1 MEKWSPNHKLYY
13 LEPSCHNIP
22 CKEYY
27 RPLVLPVIQKGNTM
41 SNISGKTIEAK
52 SINTNDPSQTVGL
65 ALKKLRKISGLT
77 QQEMSKRLNVGQ
89 ASISKI
95 EKRGDL
101 QVSTIQKYVEAL
113 GAKLHIDAS
122 FDPSTPLGLSV
133 RNTFDLD
140 YCDDNQIVLPIF
152 GEDNFKPRRDVV
164 LSIKPQYS
172 SKIIS
177 GLKTVELRRR
187 FPTSAP
193 KGTMAYIYST
203 SPTMAMVGIAQIKE
217 VIKISTSEI
226 WDRFND
232 VAFIEKAD
240 FENYFKGVDEG
251 CVIKFSNAHA
261 FKNPL
266 PLSELRARFG
276 FEPPQSFLYAKLNLR
291 EALKDE
297 QTIVPY

>member
-1 MEKWSPNHKLYY
+1 
-13 LEPSCHNIP
+13 
-22 CKEYY
+22 
-27 RPLVLPVIQKGNTM
+27 M

-52 SINTNDPSQTVGL
+52 VIHTNEASQSVGL

-77 QQEMSKRLNVGQ
+77 QLEMSKRLNVGQ

-95 EKRGDL
+95 EKRGDIH
-101 QVSTIQKYVEAL
+101 VSTIQKYVEAL

-122 FDPSTPLGLSV
+122 FEANTPLGLSI

-140 YCDDNQIVLPIF
+140 YCDDSQIVLPIF
-152 GEDNFKPRRDVV
+152 GEGDFKPRRDVV

-203 SPTMAMVGIAQIKE
+203 SPTMAMVGIAEIKE

-226 WDRFND
+226 WDRFSD
-232 VAFIEKAD
+232 VAFIEKTD
-240 FENYFKGVDEG
+240 FENYFYGVEEG
-251 CVIKFSNAHA
+251 CVIKFSSARA
-261 FKNPL
+261 FENPL

-297 QTIVPY
+297 HTIVSY